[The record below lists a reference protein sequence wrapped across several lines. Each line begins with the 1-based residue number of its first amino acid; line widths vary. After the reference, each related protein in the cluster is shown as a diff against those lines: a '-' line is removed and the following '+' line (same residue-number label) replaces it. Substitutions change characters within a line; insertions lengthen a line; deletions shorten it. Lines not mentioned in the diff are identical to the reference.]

1 MAKKDD
7 KTNSGN
13 RVVDES
19 GNVIE
24 FGDEKAPKFPFL
36 LRRIAEILIISV
48 LSSLPFAIL
57 YALGFSNSESWAF
70 RFMGASLA
78 IFTIAN
84 IYFFRV
90 FYYSMG
96 NRRIYYNVNV
106 TAYLIFA
113 AINVLF
119 LVFIGDKTLPSA
131 YSFMFMP
138 MKLANL
144 FLNRIYITGN
154 HAEEF
159 QLISAVLTHL
169 MMFVIIFLAPAEM
182 YTFDKPKAPRNR

>member
-7 KTNSGN
+7 KTNAGSS
-13 RVVDES
+13 VVDEK

-24 FGDEKAPKFPFL
+24 FENEKAPKFPFL
-36 LRRIAEILIISV
+36 LRRVIEILLISFV
-48 LSSLPFAIL
+48 SSIPFAIL
-57 YALGFSNSESWAF
+57 YAIGFSNSESWAF
-70 RFMGASLA
+70 KFMGASLA
-78 IFTIAN
+78 IFIIAN

-96 NRRIYYNVNV
+96 NKRVYFNVNI

-113 AINVLF
+113 AINIAFLLLF
-119 LVFIGDKTLPSA
+119 HDETLPSA
-131 YSFMFMP
+131 YSFIFMP

-144 FLNRIYITGN
+144 FLNRIYTTG
-154 HAEEF
+154 ARATEF
-159 QLISAVLTHL
+159 QTISAVLTHL

-182 YTFDKPKAPRNR
+182 YSFDKPKAPKNR